1 MAEHRLPP
9 SDLSHTRF
17 ATSPL
22 WETVASLRV
31 LQAPAGGV
39 HGGWAEAMRT
49 RVREHGLDLSRL
61 LALVPPRGQL
71 ADFLTPTPT
80 GRHGRLEDELEV
92 LRRSEPRLVVED
104 AQLLLR
110 SAGQGSQGVLRAA
123 AADPGAFREQVADD
137 LHAYW
142 ELTVSRVWSRLEGLA
157 EADIAWRLERM
168 ARGGTHAVLETLH
181 PRVRMDGDT
190 LVVANTC
197 ETPVSRLPG
206 EVTGVVLVPC
216 AFAWP
221 DLLFVEFTGQART
234 LSYSPRGVG
243 NLWRET
249 PDARGSALADLVGRT
264 RAAAVML
271 LDLPM
276 TTGQLACHLD
286 LTPPT
291 ASGHLKI
298 LERSGLVT
306 ARRRGRHV
314 LYSRTP
320 LGADLAEGAGAA
332 VQGSTT
338 A

>member
-1 MAEHRLPP
+1 M
-9 SDLSHTRF
+9 RF

-31 LQAPAGGV
+31 LQAPPGGV
-39 HGGWAEAMRT
+39 HSGWADAIRG
-49 RVREHGLDLSRL
+49 RVRRSRLDLTRL
-61 LALVPPRGQL
+61 LALVPPRGSL

-80 GRHGRLEDELEV
+80 VRHGCLEDEV
-92 LRRSEPRLVVED
+92 KALRRTDAHLVVQDVQMLRGRASPASQQVLGD
-104 AQLLLR
+104 A
-110 SAGQGSQGVLRAA
+110 VEE
-123 AADPGAFREQVADD
+123 PEFFRDQVASD
-137 LHAYW
+137 LYAYW
-142 ELTVSRVWSRLEGLA
+142 ELTVSRVWDRLEGLA

-168 ARGGTHAVLETLH
+168 ARGGTHAVLESLH

-197 ETPVSRLPG
+197 ETPVGRLPT
-206 EVTGVVLVPC
+206 ELAGVVLVPC

-221 DLLFVEFTGQART
+221 ELLFLEFAGQART

-249 PDARGSALADLVGRT
+249 PDPAGSALADLVGRT

-286 LTPPT
+286 LTPST
-291 ASGHLKI
+291 ANGHLRI
-298 LERSGLVT
+298 LERNGLVT

-314 LYSRTP
+314 LYARTP
-320 LGADLAEGAGAA
+320 LGARLAEGAGA
-332 VQGSTT
+332 GSSEV
-338 A
+338 AR